1 MDTVPF
7 DYAGNKWYYSYSIFM
22 RLALNLYLMSV
33 TSYST
38 SYLLSTAIDLKTVFL
53 TTIVFALGMKSY
65 SVLGSPGQLLMR
77 VLNSSCWYLS
87 YSSTSSSLHFSPFSL
102 YLSLSLDSSFNLIDN
117 SIVVNFNFLSKSNI
131 FRSLIVQKLFN

>member
-22 RLALNLYLMSV
+22 KLALNLYLMSV

-38 SYLLSTAIDLKTVFL
+38 SYLLSTAIDLETVFL

-77 VLNSSCWYLS
+77 VLNSSC
-87 YSSTSSSLHFSPFSL
+87 
-102 YLSLSLDSSFNLIDN
+102 
-117 SIVVNFNFLSKSNI
+117 
-131 FRSLIVQKLFN
+131 